1 MESVKVANFW
11 AKLSC
16 PKWDKFRPLR
26 HFARNRYRKLA
37 QKCWESEVWQ
47 RKIKQYK
54 SGNWNI
60 DTYPGPYYHQYFADW
75 EENDSP
81 EGYNL
86 ISDQS
91 NCVIKY
97 STSYCAWK
105 IFEATGVWPQKISKE
120 RLDAKRW
127 VQFLAEAG
135 YTEVVKDL
143 DPRYYYVGINPDIGE
158 WGLVVWLESIED
170 KDEVI
175 VSSYPDKR
183 HQWWATEK
191 DAYTWVKICPRPS
204 KQSDA

>member
-16 PKWDKFRPLR
+16 PKWNKFRPLR
-26 HFARNRYRKLA
+26 HFARNIYRRLA
-37 QKCWESEVWQ
+37 QECWESKGWQ
-47 RKIKQYK
+47 KKIELYK
-54 SGNWNI
+54 SGSWNI
-60 DTYPGPYYHQYFADW
+60 DTYPGPYYHQYFANW
-75 EENDSP
+75 EEDDSP

-91 NCVIKY
+91 GCVIKY

-105 IFEATGVWPQKISKE
+105 IFEATGVWPQKTSRE

-135 YTEVVKDL
+135 YTEVVEDL
-143 DPRYYYVGINPDIGE
+143 DPRYYYVGVNPSAGE

-204 KQSDA
+204 TKSDA